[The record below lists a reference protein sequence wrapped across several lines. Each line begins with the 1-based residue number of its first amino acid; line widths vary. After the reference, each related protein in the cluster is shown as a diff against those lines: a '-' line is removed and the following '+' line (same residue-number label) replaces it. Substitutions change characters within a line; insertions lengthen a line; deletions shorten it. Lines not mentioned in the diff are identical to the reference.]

1 MELMIGR
8 VVKSHGIRG
17 EVVVELTTDEPEIRF
32 ALGEVLHGKQG
43 KKEHE
48 LTIKSTRM
56 HQGRMLIK
64 FEEIPDRT
72 QADSLRGTK
81 FWAAP
86 LENDEGEE
94 GFYDHE
100 LEGLKIIHNGEEVG
114 VVTGV
119 MHGPA
124 GEILEVALNDKKE
137 ALIPFVHAIVPEVDL
152 DAGTATI
159 TPPEGLLDL

>member
-1 MELMIGR
+1 MIGR

-48 LTIKSTRM
+48 LTIQSTRM

-152 DAGTATI
+152 GAGTATI